1 MARPRRRS
9 LRAVAFASFVTLLG
23 ASGAAAQ
30 DTNTIGPPQLRDFQL
45 PGQRTTPPADPAP
58 TTTAAPPATAP
69 ARTSP
74 KPPAADAKPRVAAAK
89 PAPPA
94 TPARAPAPAPA
105 PASSDALR
113 VTPAAPAPAP
123 ARSAPAPAL
132 PAAST
137 ETAPPPVETR
147 TPPPPIE
154 PAPSPAALPPA
165 STGFSWWWLLLPLL
179 AGAGA
184 LLFLRR
190 RRRPQAVARDLGGA
204 LFDPPSRPQPGPVA
218 EPTIKSAVEPEPE
231 PAAAPVPETVEAP
244 RAWLELDIVPERAAA
259 TENETI
265 VNYEL
270 VLRNAGA
277 AVAGNIRIEA
287 QMFNAGSDGEIAEF
301 FAAPLHAR
309 SGSPHVTIPPGE
321 ELRLGSAIRM
331 SNAEVRTIEVQGR
344 AIFVPMIAATVAYD
358 WSGGTGRSS
367 KSWLVGREAETPAAK
382 MGAFRLDLGPRIYR
396 QVGRREGKLEMV

>member
-23 ASGAAAQ
+23 ASGASAQ
-30 DTNTIGPPQLRDFQL
+30 QETNTIGPPQLRDFQL
-45 PGQRTTPPADPAP
+45 PGQRTTPPAEPAP
-58 TTTAAPPATAP
+58 TTTATPAPATTP
-69 ARTSP
+69 ARTAP
-74 KPPAADAKPRVAAAK
+74 KPAAADAKPRAAATK
-89 PAPPA
+89 PPRS
-94 TPARAPAPAPA
+94 TAPAATDVP
-105 PASSDALR
+105 R
-113 VTPAAPAPAP
+113 AAPAPAP
-123 ARSAPAPAL
+123 VAVRPSPAPAVAAPPTQAAAPPVEAPSAPPAAAPAPT
-132 PAAST
+132 PAA
-137 ETAPPPVETR
+137 EPTR
-147 TPPPPIE
+147 
-154 PAPSPAALPPA
+154 S
-165 STGFSWWWLLLPLL
+165 SGFSWWWLLLPLL
-179 AGAGA
+179 AAAGA

-190 RRRPQAVARDLGGA
+190 RGRDEEALDLGGA
-204 LFDPPSRPQPGPVA
+204 LLDRSSGPQPLPVA
-218 EPTIKSAVEPEPE
+218 EPAPEPEPEPE
-231 PAAAPVPETVEAP
+231 PAAAPVLGPVEAP

-287 QMFNAGSDGEIAEF
+287 QMFNAGADGEIAEF
-301 FAAPLHAR
+301 FAAPLHAH

-321 ELRLGSAIRM
+321 ELRLGSAIGM
-331 SNAEVRTIEVQGR
+331 SNDEVRTIEVQGR

-358 WSGGTGRSS
+358 WEGGTGRSS